1 MVQLVAAK
9 QPLTGSKA
17 FHGKVNFRT
26 IVHMPGTHF
35 NLEHGQGKLD
45 TQFSLLWEYSVYY

>member
-17 FHGKVNFRT
+17 FHGTVNFRAN
-26 IVHMPGTHF
+26 VHMPGTHF
-35 NLEHGQGKLD
+35 NLEACMAK
-45 TQFSLLWEYSVYY
+45 VN